1 MQIRIEV
8 LSCSADKQICM
19 YHKLK
24 SDHQSSLHNVTVAVQ
39 WGVWWRGPSEQLYHQ
54 WDQHYDNHLTTIY
67 LLCIIKLYT
76 DRCCYHN
83 CIDISGTAIFTYYE
97 GGASMLRVSL
107 VLSNEWF
114 LDLFI
119 TGFQIPNTHLP
130 VSIFRPLLIGLK
142 PWIPNLAMLC
152 SWVSEHIPPS
162 RGFI

>member
-67 LLCIIKLYT
+67 LL
-76 DRCCYHN
+76 R
-83 CIDISGTAIFTYYE
+83 ISQTIYR
-97 GGASMLRVSL
+97 SMLLPQLHWYQRHCH
-107 VLSNEWF
+107 
-114 LDLFI
+114 I
-119 TGFQIPNTHLP
+119 HLLWRW
-130 VSIFRPLLIGLK
+130 S
-142 PWIPNLAMLC
+142 
-152 SWVSEHIPPS
+152 
-162 RGFI
+162 